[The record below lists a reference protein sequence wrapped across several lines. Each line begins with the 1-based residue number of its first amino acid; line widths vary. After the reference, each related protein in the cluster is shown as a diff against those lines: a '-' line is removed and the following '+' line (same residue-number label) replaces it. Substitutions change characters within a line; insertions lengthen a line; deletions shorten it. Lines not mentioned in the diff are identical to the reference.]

1 MDAEDGPMD
10 PLLTPSPIRHRRRK
24 PLAFV
29 CVCSFQVSG
38 GWAPASLSVGGLSAV
53 PSAVTIQGAELGL
66 LG

>member
-10 PLLTPSPIRHRRRK
+10 PLLTPSPIRQRRRK

-38 GWAPASLSVGGLSAV
+38 GWAPASLSLWVDCQLCLPLS
-53 PSAVTIQGAELGL
+53 PSKVQS
-66 LG
+66 